1 MCMHEKVIH
10 FEVLCAKMCLPQT
23 LTSSQTLAIC
33 GSCLFILSIYLHQEI
48 RRQNCEVR
56 HNAATAKLE
65 EEEAKNKA
73 QENQHRMA
81 KLNRLNHFHTLEDQA
96 QAKKDLRVAV
106 TNQHVALYRS
116 QIFPQRKPSWNWG
129 QRVTEFRLTKDL
141 SIAFPTSSLFCTA
154 CIYLCREN
162 WNSDQCYMDE
172 TENDLRN
179 VAAPCSFL
187 LADIPIQKSVDY

>member
-1 MCMHEKVIH
+1 MFMHEKVIH
-10 FEVLCAKMCLPQT
+10 FEMLCTKMCLPQT
-23 LTSSQTLAIC
+23 LTSSQTLAVC
-33 GSCLFILSIYLHQEI
+33 GSCLFILSICLHQEI

-116 QIFPQRKPSWNWG
+116 QIFPQRKLSWNSD
-129 QRVTEFRLTKDL
+129 QHVTESRLTKDL
-141 SIAFPTSSLFCTA
+141 SVAFT
-154 CIYLCREN
+154 N
-162 WNSDQCYMDE
+162 Q
-172 TENDLRN
+172 
-179 VAAPCSFL
+179 L
-187 LADIPIQKSVDY
+187 LVLYCLQMFVQRKLEQ